1 MNISSDFLSVIQRES
16 GSQFGK
22 GHYGVET
29 NPDYLHDTYVPKEPE
44 PEGNSFSMWDAFKTA
59 AELYVHP
66 IPTAIREGNIALFKN
81 RKNLG
86 TGEVTSF
93 AEQALNINT
102 RDALSLNVTSRQKEL
117 MDTEGRW
124 LPEIEEAQSYL
135 DKQKQLFK
143 LKKQLQ
149 QDPENKEVQTAYQE
163 LYNSVIEDEL
173 NIKEKAK
180 TNPYLSEV
188 FYGAVTEQPNAML
201 PPRRIEAS
209 TVRNQLAEGK
219 LWPYYADL
227 SWKQNNVD
235 INKDDITGESLIEIK
250 SANLAKQLHF
260 AEQEYKSKDNELKEK
275 QQSLKTAHWLHD
287 PLFGVVPMPLFY
299 NPEVID
305 PVLDKARSETQ
316 ISLLDPTSWQYGLL
330 HLGSSASELQGM
342 SAQMLTAAGVKWG
355 AKLTGGPFA
364 WAAGEAVVNSLFTQY
379 FRHKETAGE
388 VMSNYV
394 EKLATAAQNGRFDL
408 NQVLSDYQE
417 QLKTMGYDVDKMDE
431 METLQFGLAY
441 NIPTQ
446 DQNYNEFAKDA
457 RSGLTQIE
465 ETNNA
470 LALGDYAE
478 NFGLSYGGKLLNK
491 AVGFG
496 AIMKYGT
503 KLISKNKAT
512 AALLEKLGSK
522 IDRAAVKL
530 MKNPVTR
537 MKAKHLRES
546 GTKMAAGLGK
556 RWLFESTEE
565 GQQGMIGRWYQD
577 LPEGAQVNDTYNI
590 FRGIKSAAELSLEAN
605 LAYRGLHWNDKYN
618 TDEQLKIE
626 MGIGGFIGALMGSA
640 SNVSDIREIRRQ
652 LKADNTV
659 RALAARGFENAENN
673 FKIAQFLDYARKGR
687 SIENL
692 EKSLQDFKQYKTEGV
707 TDEMIDEDINLA
719 KDVAAIYKNKLL
731 NTNLSD
737 LGINRK
743 KDKQFE
749 YFVQNTI
756 DLFNRT
762 KDAKKAKESSDQ
774 TIDKLNNQQ
783 IVNEDS
789 NEFNS
794 FVDQQYSA
802 YLQVPRESEPL
813 TKEQFKTSLVN
824 AVNART
830 LVKVLTNLQKDLTRR
845 KTTLEQLK
853 ELYGI
858 KTNTTGIKG
867 ILKYIDQALKETT
880 KYNQEI
886 MGDNDDAKYVYDNT
900 PDLFNQEELE
910 KQIAVQVLNSSILES
925 LNARMSAYTT
935 GRLKTSL
942 RYLVE
947 DKPIYSNLSE
957 EQKKNVLNK
966 YSEEYK
972 KEKGLDKDPTEKQ
985 VIAYYNNKIV
995 KEWADLEKSANV
1007 ERSERFLANSLF
1019 LQDFRRDEEEAAQA
1033 RQELEE
1039 ETGVEAAQNDGQETT
1054 AQESN
1059 DIEQQDEAPTPTV
1072 TEEPVVTTS
1081 TEEKAEVDEAP
1092 VTTEPSTTGRDT
1104 TTPVDQVADDKVE
1117 TQDEVST
1124 IDQVDDALEKFAEQD
1139 ADEVLA
1145 AEEEVNETIPQD
1157 DTEVITPPE
1166 ASALDG
1172 IDDSTEQEDAIRA
1185 KLEQIEDG
1193 QPLATDEG
1201 IEPMVQDTDPQ
1212 EAVGESDAEQ
1222 YPQPTIEQQKEEEPP
1237 APVVATAKLN
1247 KPKEVNVVMESF
1259 DGSETREQNIVIE
1272 EPANMIYSDGTEVWV
1287 GDPDSELGTHVE
1299 EDQLAL
1305 QNQMEVID
1313 AVDRATT
1320 SKADMLTEQSSRSPG
1335 LDTKEKVESNRIH
1348 STFFYAFNTNEV
1360 MPIQIGGKDVEFDG
1374 ERRPG
1379 KELAAKLAIPGWL
1392 AKQTAYYI
1400 VTDSKQTRKGEKNA
1414 SDRLA
1419 VHLIIE
1425 EEVDGKKY
1433 IYNTAL
1439 YQPDKAI
1446 TKIRQWKVSEEK
1458 QNEEIR
1464 KLRELRNGIISKYI
1478 NKYAPGYFSDPKVS
1492 LPIVAQKGVMPVGLR
1507 QSNGSVNSQEK
1518 NGAPVYRKLT
1528 EVPQFGLNPDPYKM
1542 SSQLLNGVVEFGY
1555 GKGPFPLDPAD
1566 AFSIVGFDGQTKS
1579 SAQGVGYAGKIY
1591 IIPNT
1596 SQTPSQRVSAPIML
1610 AEKRHFLQ
1618 TKKDEQFV
1626 TSYDPSG
1633 KAKYQNGKRVP
1644 LTSAELVFRLVTGT
1658 LPVSN
1663 RPVYKDILDILCNYG
1678 PSTIALGDY
1687 RVEKLSFYVRKTLHT
1702 FRDDKGNTMLM
1713 YGSMTDA
1720 GYYVTKYL
1728 KVRDASGKYVFTEAQ
1743 AYQTIQDISKNIHWN
1758 TDKEAMM
1765 KPISNNIVEE
1775 AIRYM
1780 NQYKTDYYR
1789 VLNCEDLVFTM
1800 EDLGLTRNE
1809 QGEVVRASE
1818 EAPLL
1823 MSWMINHEVLK
1834 TSVGEQAFK
1843 DPFVYADG
1851 AQEVGDPIPVTPE
1864 PTGPVTTE
1872 TPRVE
1877 TTEVAETVQ
1886 EELATTTE
1894 PEIAVEES
1902 TSPSKPSDKDRVL
1915 SKEEVIAM
1923 GLTPKFKWEHIL
1935 KQDGTTVMLPSNSPI
1950 VAKLR
1955 GQQKG
1960 VTSVFRGK
1968 GRVDQDAAKKWLHD
1982 TLGIDTDN
1990 VMTTSAVMKM
2000 VNAPQVFGV
2009 MQVVFD
2015 RILKEFRPQITLSD
2029 QSGRGIEYHEGFH
2042 YVSLLLL
2049 NEQYRDQVYSD
2060 YVKYNPQHEGKT
2072 KQEVEE
2078 LLAEEFRA
2086 YMLKLENPSLTYRI
2100 KKFFK
2105 TLWNLVT
2112 SFGNKPVNMQ
2122 NELFQAIRKGN
2133 FKNATLSQESLKE
2146 FATAYQAGV
2155 YYYAPGIS
2163 SAEQKATPHI
2173 TNASTMYNIIE
2184 SLSSTALATLNIR
2197 SMDDIKNLKLAG
2209 VFETIQYNYD
2219 AGLYDDN
2226 LTNKQIVEDVL
2237 KNKEIFA
2244 KQIKSFLQELGI
2256 KSIEREET
2264 EISIKE
2270 EQDRGDAY
2278 DNVWDRASY
2287 EISKKANVAFNAKLF
2302 FYSLPKSRFVLTEEG
2317 NVLDTVKDPIFG
2329 MDVVHPFDIT
2339 WNKILDNLWASND
2352 WEDLLK
2358 KVRNLAKADPFFATL
2373 REYIDNPEY
2382 PLAENTVTQLL
2393 TTVQSAKNSMDTVI
2407 IDSGSEINNATGKRT
2422 WEVRDSDSLR
2432 KIALLPS
2439 QWSQNFV
2446 LSSMVTVDS
2455 RNRSVINTKA
2465 LAKATIIVNQ
2475 ISSNI
2480 EKLSKGKISKDKLQL
2495 FQNTKNLFLDL
2506 VNSYGIPFDMES
2518 LDYLLRSI
2526 STKESTGIV
2535 GLDAF
2540 NLIFQTNQTKTER
2553 GAVINSIKNSVH
2565 ANIKAM
2571 SANSSL
2577 EAKFRGATVSADR
2590 IFNYNDPN
2598 SVINLMAIAYGETHP
2613 TSEEL
2618 SVSGA
2623 DGSLV
2628 FPITQNN
2635 YMSDQLRWLNTN
2647 SYGKLQNLSNT
2658 PYCKN
2663 SLIVKA
2669 LLGKNKP
2676 KLKLHTLIA
2685 INDEVT
2691 DTSRDYFGI
2700 SPLEDYITK
2709 MVLAEKGRLIL
2720 PTMSDKKTWYSI
2732 EGINIP
2738 KDFLKMFSV
2747 VDDTEGGFKEA
2758 EVEYRFSDE
2767 TLDIFAN
2774 YFIDEF
2780 NAITEYYNTK
2790 AEVEK
2795 GRSRYYS
2802 NYHGKI
2808 GKDGKMKPGGNG
2820 GKFRY
2825 FNQFTLNNGETVS
2838 LNSLLTLAEES
2849 GDPAMVKETLNNIKK
2864 MFVDDRMALRG
2875 VFNTLLKQKVEEEVQ
2890 EAINIGVISLDEE
2903 GNLRPTNI
2911 PTNIFAKYKAMSE
2924 SQDENMATKE
2934 AIYSIIG
2941 NYVTSY
2947 AISIEELEKCFVGDP
2962 AFYKWKTNKN
2972 VGIFQRD
2979 VDKIKRLSSV
2989 LSTGTNLRTYW
3000 GANDPRNDTRFT
3012 SMVMQDN
3019 MIGSDYHGS
3028 LKTIFRQSFIRT
3040 MLSKENP
3047 EMTDEQ
3053 LFNAVKNEDKI
3064 QESYNSLSDDSKRF
3078 VDKQTEKAA
3087 NPYAYDD
3094 ENNSGNI
3101 NQADAAVYIR
3111 PAMYKR
3117 IMQALGEW
3125 SPEIEEA
3132 YNILES
3138 EGDVLSNPEKY
3149 AKALKA
3155 SIKPLKMMYF
3165 GDNYDAIAKIN
3176 VPTFDKMALF
3186 PMFRILAKADNKYL
3200 YDRMN
3205 NEELGT
3211 IDMLAFESAVKVG
3224 APSDKFKAYHDN
3236 RNTKFNKEGLNR
3248 PSTLSVKNGKVV
3260 EQLDG
3265 LTTRIQDIKQLRLQ
3279 LNTDPHEHLDRSFG
3293 TQAIKIGMGNVVDGR
3308 YYGHNKGQNV
3318 SGEQIKKDI
3327 FGCIKALATLGYTGL
3342 KGSTINGV
3350 KRGGKFFKKDGT
3362 LNKVA
3367 LSEYLI
3373 REATGT
3379 NMSQEVIDS
3388 LKLDKN
3394 GNFRAPIASLSVRNW
3409 IESKIVSLINKE
3421 VIDVN
3426 TPGGSA
3432 IQMAS
3437 FGFKKTDID
3446 VQTDEAT
3453 IIRSKL
3459 LDTNL
3464 DQLNFSIK
3472 TYKFLKDNNI
3482 ETIRNLID
3490 YGLSNLQKHTNKQ
3503 MQQEVVDLLDEFN
3516 LNFDIDTSIS
3526 TEQLGT
3532 YHAYN
3537 NGNKLSFEPKKGS
3550 MEVMLSTNFFR
3561 GVVPNEVQ
3569 EQGYTAIRNWLLE
3582 NGIIGSESKPYGVGY
3597 RIPTQGLSSTF
3608 SFIVADVLPA
3618 MTGDTI
3624 VVPDEFTAMTGSD
3637 FDIDKLYIATYSYDK
3652 KTGLRHEWNPDAKY
3666 YTDQTKGALI
3676 NKMLDSYTLVISDEK
3691 TLAETRASIDTL
3703 TGILTK
3709 EILPKVSVDT
3719 MKEAESMYELMPSF
3733 QEYRK
3738 MEYTWGKAGIA
3749 PFALNSTNHCLTQA
3763 THLNMQYSNDNL
3775 YGLGKLDA
3783 IDGQDGF
3790 KILDWLSAMINA
3802 HVDVAK
3808 DPYIIKLNVNNVTY
3822 NMTNLLLRGGKGET
3836 TFFFLAQPILKEF
3849 ANIKIA
3855 NNGVVGAKEEF
3866 DNQIISRLVDKYTSM
3881 LNNYP
3886 LSRAG
3891 KVNMQEVTKEDAALA
3906 FDKDRLSQ
3914 SLEAFRSGEPT
3925 PQDIKMQLIVLRAY
3939 NQLSNDAQILSD
3951 LVQRSQID
3959 TKKYGNNLTQLQN
3972 FNNSYT
3978 TFIEDNRNKF
3988 TTPTQ
3993 TDGISGLEDYFGKT
4007 FLNKKLIYALDLANS
4022 ILKTHVFGATNGYK
4036 SIFTGVMNSIRGG
4049 DYSIQK
4055 SSTMTLYQYKATSN
4069 KELVKKISDR
4079 IESIIRAKVVM
4090 NGTNL
4095 RLEDEEINK
4104 LVYGSENIAKQLN
4117 SVKNYIRKNQT
4128 DPNLVTLVN
4137 ADGTI
4142 SNDMLNYLQG
4152 ITISKKNKLNKI
4164 TTITSSMNNSRYFE
4178 DRLRSAFYDLLTND
4192 DPVIKDFAERLVKY
4206 AFLTSYDNRTPNSFF
4221 NLVPMEYKEQIGY
4234 VDSIKDAMRKLIT
4247 NDPDLLGDGTTPQD
4261 IIDSVYLNLVRN
4273 YWADSDIVPVYTP
4286 KVYIKYGEESRSN
4299 TAYLSS
4305 TVDPNNTNV
4314 HTAFVATG
4322 QGDISKHRK
4331 FVKVLGTNGRG
4342 TMLYQRAGIISAV
4355 SKDKDSTIGVVYV
4368 AIPKLGV
4375 GNGSSS
4381 IYELYKNGSEKSAF
4395 NVNIFTDNMVNQTS
4409 PEGLNKSVKSYIKKL
4424 TGYDLVEFIRDET
4437 YQTVDL
4443 PKSHYS
4449 LDQELQ
4455 NELIESFGDSGI
4467 SEDIN
4472 FIDSDPSSEF
4482 VDTTDNSMVIEDST
4496 LVDDIIG
4503 DESEA
4508 LDTFGDELMDL
4519 GNDLEFDAM
4528 DVVDSVIGSLED
4540 SEASITEVNE
4550 YLTDLNKNG
4559 KKRKKHCKK

>member
-1 MNISSDFLSVIQRES
+1 MNISSDFLSVIKRER
-16 GSQFGK
+16 GPQFGN
-22 GHYGVET
+22 GEYGDAPES
-29 NPDYLHDTYVPKEPE
+29 TYVDDSYESE
-44 PEGNSFSMWDAFKTA
+44 EGGGLLDNLKMGLGIADKAIQTIVS
-59 AELYVHP
+59 P
-66 IPTAIREGNIALFKN
+66 IPTLMKEGYTELFKQ
-81 RKNLG
+81 RENLG
-86 TGEVTSF
+86 TGEVTSY

-102 RDALSLNVTSRQKEL
+102 RDALSLNITSRQKEL
-117 MDTEGRW
+117 MDTEGKW
-124 LPEIEEAQSYL
+124 LPEIKEAQQYL
-135 DKQKQLFK
+135 DKQKQLFD
-143 LKKQLQ
+143 LRKQLKQ
-149 QDPENKEVQTAYQE
+149 NPQDVQIQSAYEE
-163 LYNSVIEDEL
+163 LYASILQDEL

-180 TNPYLSEV
+180 TNPYLRSV
-188 FYGAVTEQPNAML
+188 FYGAVSNPKNIYADFNDAGANILWQNGADIPSNKMQELIGN
-201 PPRRIEAS
+201 
-209 TVRNQLAEGK
+209 GK
-219 LWPYYADL
+219 LSDQVIRRADGSEQVIKNPIVEQ
-227 SWKQNNVD
+227 SWKQNNID
-235 INKDDITGESLIEIK
+235 INKPDIAGESILQVKYSNLI
-250 SANLAKQLHF
+250 KQLED
-260 AEQEYKSKDNELKEK
+260 AQTEYDNKSDQLKER

-287 PLFGVVPMPLFY
+287 PLFGIVPMPLYY

-316 ISLLDPTSWQYGLL
+316 ISLLDPGSWKYGLL

-355 AKLTGGPFA
+355 AKLTGGPLA
-364 WAAGEAVVNSLFTQY
+364 WAAGEVVVNSLFTQY

-394 EKLATAAQNGRFDL
+394 EKLAAAAQENRYDL
-408 NQVLSDYQE
+408 TKVLQE
-417 QLKTMGYDVDKMDE
+417 YSSQLQIMGYDTSNMDE
-431 METLQFGLAY
+431 MEIMQFGLAY
-441 NIPTQ
+441 NIPTS
-446 DQNYNEFAKDA
+446 DQQYNNFAKDA

-491 AVGFG
+491 SIGFG
-496 AIMKYGT
+496 AIMKGST
-503 KLISKNKAT
+503 NLLSKNKT
-512 AALLEKLGSK
+512 VGALLKKLSGK

-530 MKNPVTR
+530 IENPVTR
-537 MKAKHLRES
+537 MKVRHLREQ

-556 RWLFESTEE
+556 RWFFESTEE
-565 GQQGMIGRWYQD
+565 GQQGLIGRWYQE
-577 LPEGAQVNDTYNI
+577 LPEGSNVDDTYNI
-590 FRGIKSAAELSLEAN
+590 FRGVTSATKLAVEAN
-605 LAYRGLHWNDKYN
+605 LAYRGMHWNDKYN
-618 TDEQLKIE
+618 TDEQLKVE
-626 MGIGGFIGALMGSA
+626 MGIGGFIGAFMGGA
-640 SNVSDIREIRRQ
+640 SNIQDINNIRKQ
-652 LKADNTV
+652 LKADNV
-659 RALAARGFENAENN
+659 VKALAAKGFENAENN
-673 FKIAQFLDYARKGR
+673 FKVAQFLDYARKGR
-687 SIENL
+687 DTEALQTSL
-692 EKSLQDFKQYKTEGV
+692 EDFKKYKTDGV
-707 TDEMIDEDINLA
+707 TDEMIDEDIRLA
-719 KDVAAIYKNKLL
+719 KDVIGVYNNRLV
-731 NTNLSD
+731 NPNLEE
-737 LGINRK
+737 LGINKK

-749 YFVQNTI
+749 YFVQNVLMTYE
-756 DLFNRT
+756 RQ
-762 KDAKKAKESSDQ
+762 KDAKRAKDDSDAA
-774 TIDKLNNQQ
+774 IDKLSNDQLL
-783 IVNEDS
+783 NEES
-789 NEFNS
+789 NEFNE
-794 FVDQQYSA
+794 FVDQQFSIYS
-802 YLQVPRESEPL
+802 QTSREQHL
-813 TKEQFKTSLVN
+813 TKEQFKTALVN
-824 AVNART
+824 AVKART
-830 LVKVLTNLQKDLTRR
+830 LNRVLTNLQRDLTRR
-845 KTTLEQLK
+845 KKTLDQLK
-853 ELYGI
+853 EDYGI
-858 KTNTTGIKG
+858 ATNTSGIKG
-867 ILKYIDQALKETT
+867 ILGFIDRALKENTQQNEEVM
-880 KYNQEI
+880 K
-886 MGDNDDAKYVYDNT
+886 DDFAAKHLFVNT
-900 PDLFNQEELE
+900 PDFFNQEEIE
-910 KQIAVQVLNSSILES
+910 REMAVGVLNSGVLES

-935 GRLKTSL
+935 GRLRTAA
-942 RYLVE
+942 RYLIE
-947 DKPIYSNLSE
+947 DKPIYSNLSD
-957 EQKKNVLNK
+957 EQKTNVLNR
-966 YSEEYK
+966 YAEEFK
-972 KEKGLDKDPTEKQ
+972 KEKKTDKEPTARQ
-985 VIAYYNNKIV
+985 VISYYNNKVI
-995 KEWADLEKSANV
+995 KEWAELENSANV
-1007 ERSERFLANSLF
+1007 ERSERFLANTLF
-1019 LQDFRRDEEEAAQA
+1019 LQDFKRDEEESRQA
-1033 RQELEE
+1033 RAEIEE
-1039 ETGVEAAQNDGQETT
+1039 ETGTEAAENDGQQTT
-1054 AQESN
+1054 EQESN
-1059 DIEQQDEAPTPTV
+1059 VIEQKDNTV
-1072 TEEPVVTTS
+1072 NNPPVKVD
-1081 TEEKAEVDEAP
+1081 EEKPAVKKEKETDEAP
-1092 VTTEPSTTGRDT
+1092 VTTETSTVTRDITLPLDQADTEQPTPTNT
-1104 TTPVDQVADDKVE
+1104 TM
-1117 TQDEVST
+1117 DEV
-1124 IDQVDDALEKFAEQD
+1124 DVDDSLEKFAEQD
-1139 ADEVLA
+1139 PDEILSEDEV
-1145 AEEEVNETIPQD
+1145 VSDVTPYQD
-1157 DTEVITPPE
+1157 TVDEGETPPE
-1166 ASALDG
+1166 ASELDG
-1172 IDDSTEQEDAIRA
+1172 IDDSTELEDAIRA
-1185 KLEQIEDG
+1185 KLEQVEDG
-1193 QPLATDEG
+1193 LPLATEDGIDDSTDQADE
-1201 IEPMVQDTDPQ
+1201 PQ
-1212 EAVGESDAEQ
+1212 AVEEGNSEQ
-1222 YPQPTIEQQKEEEPP
+1222 HTQPTVEEQEERKEEPP
-1237 APVVATAKLN
+1237 TPVVATAKPN
-1247 KPKEVNVVMESF
+1247 KDKEVNVVMESF
-1259 DGSETREQNIVIE
+1259 DGSENKEYNIVID
-1272 EPANMIYSDGTEVWV
+1272 EPANMIYSDGTDVWV
-1287 GDPDSELGTHVE
+1287 GDPDSELGTHVAD
-1299 EDQLAL
+1299 DQLAL
-1305 QNQMEVID
+1305 QNQLEMLDI
-1313 AVDRATT
+1313 VDRTTT
-1320 SKADMLTEQSSRSPG
+1320 SKADIITGQSSESPG
-1335 LDTKEKVESNRIH
+1335 LDTKEKVETNRIH
-1348 STFFYAFNTNEV
+1348 STFFYAFNANEI

-1379 KELAAKLAIPGWL
+1379 KDLAAKLAIPGWL
-1392 AKQTAYYI
+1392 ERQTTYYI

-1439 YQPDKAI
+1439 YQPDKAL
-1446 TKIRQWKVSEEK
+1446 TKVRQWKVSESK

-1464 KLRELRNGIISKYI
+1464 KLRELRNDIISKYI
-1478 NKYAPGYFSDPKVS
+1478 NKYAPGYFSDPKIS
-1492 LPIVAQKGVMPVGLR
+1492 LPIVAQKGVVPVGLR
-1507 QSNGSVNSQEK
+1507 QSNGSINSQEK
-1518 NGAPVYRKLT
+1518 EDAPVYRKLT
-1528 EVPQFGLNPDPYKM
+1528 DVQQFGLDSNPYTM
-1542 SSQLLNGVVEFGY
+1542 SSQLLDGTVEFGY

-1566 AFSIVGFDGQTKS
+1566 AFSIVGFDGQTRS
-1579 SAQGVGYAGKIY
+1579 SAQGIGYAGKIY
-1591 IIPNT
+1591 IIPKV

-1610 AEKRHFLQ
+1610 AEKRHFLPN
-1618 TKKDEQFV
+1618 KKDEQFV
-1626 TSYDPSG
+1626 TSYDPTG

-1663 RPVYKDILDILCNYG
+1663 RPVYKDILDILCNHG
-1678 PSTIALGDY
+1678 PSTITIGDY

-1702 FRDDKGNTMLM
+1702 FQDDKGNTMLM
-1713 YGSMTDA
+1713 YGSMTDS

-1728 KVRDASGKYVFTEAQ
+1728 KVKDASGKYVFTEAQ
-1743 AYQTIQDISKNIHWN
+1743 AYQTIQDISRNIHWN

-1775 AIRYM
+1775 AIKYM

-1809 QGEVVRASE
+1809 QGEVVRTKK

-1823 MSWMINHEVLK
+1823 MSWMINHEILK

-1843 DPFVYADG
+1843 DPFIYADG
-1851 AQEVGDPIPVTPE
+1851 AASVESNSVVTPE
-1864 PTGPVTTE
+1864 PTGPITTE
-1872 TPRVE
+1872 TPKVE
-1877 TTEVAETVQ
+1877 QQEQVEETLGFTEVSERNAKDREGNSIVIPILQKDSVKQET
-1886 EELATTTE
+1886 
-1894 PEIAVEES
+1894 
-1902 TSPSKPSDKDRVL
+1902 SKPSDKDRVL
-1915 SKEEVIAM
+1915 SKDEAIAM
-1923 GLTPKFKWEHIL
+1923 GLTPKLRWEYIL
-1935 KQDGTTVMLPSNSPI
+1935 KQDGTTVMLPSSSPL

-1955 GQQKG
+1955 AQNKG
-1960 VTSVFRGK
+1960 VTSVVKGEGK
-1968 GRVDQDAAKKWLHD
+1968 VDQEAAKKWLHN
-1982 TLGIDTDN
+1982 TLGIDADN
-1990 VMTTSAVMKM
+1990 VMATSAVMKM
-2000 VNAPQVFGV
+2000 TNAPQVFGV

-2029 QSGRGIEYHEGFH
+2029 QAGRGIEYHEGFH
-2042 YVSLLLL
+2042 YVSLLIL
-2049 NEQYRDQVYSD
+2049 NEEQRNQVYSD
-2060 YVKYNPQHEGKT
+2060 YIKNNPQHDGKT
-2072 KQEVEE
+2072 KQEIEE

-2086 YMLKLENPSLTYRI
+2086 YMLKLENPSLSYRI

-2105 TLWNLVT
+2105 TIWNLVV
-2112 SFGNKPVNMQ
+2112 SFGNKPVSMHSQ
-2122 NELFQAIRKGN
+2122 LFKAIRNGN
-2133 FKNATLSQESLKE
+2133 FKNAKLSQESLKE
-2146 FATAYQAGV
+2146 FSVAYQAGV

-2209 VFETIQYNYD
+2209 VFDTIQYNYD

-2226 LTNKQIVEDVL
+2226 PTNKQIVEDVL

-2244 KQIKSFLQELGI
+2244 KQIKVFLQELGI

-2264 EISIKE
+2264 EIQIKE

-2278 DNVWDRASY
+2278 DNTWDRASY

-2302 FYSLPKSRFVLTEEG
+2302 FYSLPKSRFTLTEEG
-2317 NVLDTVKDPIFG
+2317 QILDTVKDPIFG

-2352 WEDLLK
+2352 WEDLLQ

-2382 PLAENTVTQLL
+2382 PLAENTITQLL
-2393 TTVQSAKNSMDTVI
+2393 TTIQSAKNSMDTII
-2407 IDSGSEINNATGKRT
+2407 IDSGSEINKATGKRT
-2422 WEVRDSDSLR
+2422 WEVQDSDNLR

-2446 LSSMVTVDS
+2446 LSSMVTIDN
-2455 RNRSVINTKA
+2455 RNRSIINNKA
-2465 LAKATIIVNQ
+2465 LSKATTIINQ
-2475 ISSNI
+2475 ISANI
-2480 EKLSKGKISKDKLQL
+2480 EKLTKGKITKEKIEL

-2506 VNSYGIPFDMES
+2506 VNSYGIPFDMDA

-2526 STKESTGIV
+2526 NTKESTGII

-2540 NLIFQTNQTKTER
+2540 NLIFQTNQTKSGR
-2553 GAVINSIKNSVH
+2553 GVVINSIKNSVH

-2577 EAKFRGATVSADR
+2577 EAKFRGVVVSADR
-2590 IFNYNDPN
+2590 IFNYTDPN

-2647 SYGKLQNLSNT
+2647 SYGKLQNLSST

-2669 LLGKNKP
+2669 LMGENKP

-2732 EGINIP
+2732 EGIDIP
-2738 KDFLKMFSV
+2738 KDFLSMHSFV
-2747 VDDTEGGFKEA
+2747 EDAYGELQEA
-2758 EVEYRFSDE
+2758 EIEYGFSDA

-2790 AEVEK
+2790 TDVEK

-2825 FNQFTLNNGETVS
+2825 FNQFTLANGETVS
-2838 LNSLLTLAEES
+2838 LNNMLTLAEES
-2849 GDPAMVKETLNNIKK
+2849 GDPAMIKETLNNIKK
-2864 MFVDDRMALRG
+2864 MFINDRQVLRG
-2875 VFNTLLKQKVEEEVQ
+2875 AFNTLLKQKVEKEIQ
-2890 EAINIGVISLDEE
+2890 EAINIGVISIDEE

-2924 SQDENMATKE
+2924 SQDENIATKE

-2962 AFYKWKTNKN
+2962 AFYKWKSNKA

-3000 GANDPRNDTRFT
+3000 GVNDPRNDTRFT

-3019 MIGSDYHGS
+3019 MIGSDYHES
-3028 LKTIFRQSFIRT
+3028 LRTIFRQSFIRT

-3053 LFNAVKNEDKI
+3053 LFNATKNESKMQQAYD
-3064 QESYNSLSDDSKRF
+3064 SLSDDSKKF
-3078 VDKQTEKAA
+3078 VDRQTDKAA

-3138 EGDVLSNPEKY
+3138 EDDVLSNPDKY

-3165 GDNYDAIAKIN
+3165 GDNYDAISKIN

-3186 PMFRILAKADNKYL
+3186 PMFKVLAKADNKYL

-3224 APSDKFKAYHDN
+3224 APTDKFKAYKDN
-3236 RNTKFNKEGLNR
+3236 RNTQFNKEDLNK
-3248 PSTLSVKNGKVV
+3248 PSTMSIKNSKVI

-3293 TQAIKIGMGNVVDGR
+3293 TQAIKIGMGNVVDTR
-3308 YYGHNKGQNV
+3308 YYGNNKGQNI
-3318 SGEQIKKDI
+3318 SGAQIKKDI
-3327 FGCIKALATLGYTGL
+3327 FGCIKALSTLGYVGL
-3342 KGSTINGV
+3342 KGGNIGGK
-3350 KRGGKFFKKDGT
+3350 KRGGRFFKKDGKV
-3362 LNKVA
+3362 NNVA

-3379 NMSQEVIDS
+3379 NMSQEIIDS
-3388 LKLDKN
+3388 LRLDKF
-3394 GNFRAPIASLSVRNW
+3394 GNFKAPIASLSVRNW
-3409 IESKIVSLINKE
+3409 IESKIISLINKE

-3437 FGFKKTDID
+3437 FGFKKNDVDTDD
-3446 VQTDEAT
+3446 NP
-3453 IIRSKL
+3453 
-3459 LDTNL
+3459 DT
-3464 DQLNFSIK
+3464 
-3472 TYKFLKDNNI
+3472 
-3482 ETIRNLID
+3482 RA
-3490 YGLSNLQKHTNKQ
+3490 
-3503 MQQEVVDLLDEFN
+3503 FN
-3516 LNFDIDTSIS
+3516 D
-3526 TEQLGT
+3526 
-3532 YHAYN
+3532 
-3537 NGNKLSFEPKKGS
+3537 GNKLSFEPKKGS

-3561 GVVPNEVQ
+3561 GVVPDDVQ
-3569 EQGYTAIRNWLLE
+3569 TQGYTAIRTWLLE
-3582 NGIIGSESKPYGVGY
+3582 NGIIGSEAKPYGIGY

-3618 MTGDTI
+3618 QTGDSI

-3652 KTGLRHEWNPDAKY
+3652 STGKRYEWNPDAKY
-3666 YTDQTKGALI
+3666 YSDQSKGALI
-3676 NKMLDSYTLVISDEK
+3676 NKLLDSYTLVISDEK

-3709 EILPKVSVDT
+3709 EILPKVSVDE
-3719 MKEAESMYELMPSF
+3719 MKEASSMYELMPSF

-3763 THLNMQYSNDNL
+3763 THLDMKYSNDNL

-3855 NNGVVGAKEEF
+3855 NNGVVGVKEEF
-3866 DNQIISRLVDKYTSM
+3866 DNQIISRLTDKYIQMLDRFPLTKTSK
-3881 LNNYP
+3881 LN
-3886 LSRAG
+3886 L
-3891 KVNMQEVTKEDAALA
+3891 QEVTDEDAIYA
-3906 FDKDRLSQ
+3906 FDKNKLSE
-3914 SLEAFRSGEPT
+3914 SLENFRKGEPT
-3925 PQDIKMQLIVLRAY
+3925 PQDIKMQFIVLKAY
-3939 NQLSNDAQILSD
+3939 NRLSGDAQVLSD

-3959 TKKYGNNLTQLQN
+3959 TKKYGNNLMQLQN
-3972 FNNSYT
+3972 FNNSYS
-3978 TFIEDNRNKF
+3978 TFIEDNKNKF
-3988 TTPTQ
+3988 ETPTQ
-3993 TDGISGLEDYFGKT
+3993 TDQTSGLEDYFDKT

-4022 ILKTHVFGATNGYK
+4022 ILKTQVFGATNGYK
-4036 SIFTGVMNSIRGG
+4036 SIFTGVMQNIRRG
-4049 DYSIQK
+4049 DYS
-4055 SSTMTLYQYKATSN
+4055 TLTNGNLTLHQYKATSN
-4069 KELVKKISDR
+4069 KELVKKVNDR
-4079 IESIIRAKVVM
+4079 VESIIRAKVIT
-4090 NGTNL
+4090 NNTNL
-4095 RLEDEEINK
+4095 KLADDEIRA
-4104 LVYGSENIAKQLN
+4104 LVYGQQNIAKQLN
-4117 SVKNYIRKNQT
+4117 SVKNYIRKNLT
-4128 DPNLVTLVN
+4128 DPNLATLVGH
-4137 ADGTI
+4137 DGTI
-4142 SNDMLNYLQG
+4142 NNAMLNYLQAV
-4152 ITISKKNKLNKI
+4152 TISKKNKLNKI
-4164 TTITSSMNNSRYFE
+4164 TTVTSSMNNSRYFE

-4192 DPVIKDFAERLVKY
+4192 DPVVKEFAERLVKY

-4234 VDSIKDAMRKLIT
+4234 IDTIKDAMRKLIAS
-4247 NDPDLLGDGTTPQD
+4247 DPDLLSDSTTQQD
-4261 IIDSVYLNLVRN
+4261 LIDSVYLNLVRN
-4273 YWADSDIVPVYTP
+4273 YWADGDIVPVYTP
-4286 KVYIKYGEESRSN
+4286 KVSIRHGEESRSN

-4305 TVDPNNTNV
+4305 TVDKTNV
-4314 HTAFVATG
+4314 TVQTAFIATG
-4322 QGDISKHRK
+4322 QGDISKRHK
-4331 FVKVLGTNGRG
+4331 FVKLMGQGGRG
-4342 TMLYQRAGIISAV
+4342 TMLFQRVGTIWGATGV
-4355 SKDKDSTIGVVYV
+4355 SDKTLGVVYV

-4381 IYELYKNGSEKSAF
+4381 IYELYKNGNEQSAF
-4395 NVNIFTDNMVNQTS
+4395 DVNIFTDTMLKQTS
-4409 PEGLNKSVKSYIKKL
+4409 MEVLEKSIKNYISKIK
-4424 TGYDLVEFIRDET
+4424 GYDIIQFVRDET
-4437 YQTVDL
+4437 YQEIDT
-4443 PKSHYS
+4443 PKQNYS

-4455 NELIESFGDSGI
+4455 NELVESFGDSGI

-4472 FIDSDPSSEF
+4472 SIESDPSTEF
-4482 VDTTDNSMVIEDST
+4482 VDTTDNSIVMEDST
-4496 LVDDIIG
+4496 LVDDVIG
-4503 DESEA
+4503 DEAEA
-4508 LDTFGDELMDL
+4508 MDSFGDEFIDTD
-4519 GNDLEFDAM
+4519 NDLVFDAM
-4528 DVVDSVIGSLED
+4528 DVVDSVIGSMED
-4540 SEASITEVNE
+4540 SEVNISE
-4550 YLTDLNKNG
+4550 ANQYLSALKKDG
-4559 KKRKKHCKK
+4559 KKRKKQCKK